1 MTTSRIGKFLCETTG
16 AARFDAAQARRARD
30 VLLLTSERAHPM
42 LVRSAVALT
51 LRCFLGK
58 TLVVAEPGA
67 SLPAELVNEV
77 KAEAAAHGETD
88 RVSFVAEVRA
98 DPDHL
103 VLGLGC
109 SCDGVF
115 VDAHGWSVSVNELGP
130 GLAPT
135 APAAAFAAAAG
146 VAKAF
151 AAIIGRGSS
160 VVHEAWTAPLLDL
173 PAGDDI
179 WADTPIELGRV
190 IVIGAGAI
198 GAGLGHVLRGSGW
211 RGDVLYVDN
220 QRYDEPNLETTLLIS
235 KDAAMR
241 QRPKA
246 ATLARLVESRGI
258 VARGVAELI
267 VENHPLLTE
276 PAAALVCA
284 VDNVDTRQLLD
295 RTAAAVVFN
304 AGVGG
309 SRLDAGHVLWTRHDR
324 ETPPLST
331 LYRTSADPRGARSGG
346 PSDIVTDEC
355 SRIAYESVSLA
366 APFMGLAAGAL
377 LAAGLAQ
384 HALGM
389 SAPTNYLKL
398 DLLGQQ
404 RWSTRRVMRR
414 TGDRAA

>member
-16 AARFDAAQARRARD
+16 AARFDTAQARRARD
-30 VLLLTSERAHPM
+30 VLLLTSERAHPT

-67 SLPAELVNEV
+67 TLPAELVNEV
-77 KAEAAAHGETD
+77 KAEAAAYGETD
-88 RVSFVAEVRA
+88 RVSFVAAAHA
-98 DPDHL
+98 DRL

-109 SCDGVF
+109 SCAGVF

-130 GLAPT
+130 RLAPT

-146 VAKAF
+146 VAKLF
-151 AAIIGRGSS
+151 ASIIGRDSP

-173 PAGDDI
+173 PAGDDL
-179 WADTPIELGRV
+179 WAEPPIIELGRV

-211 RGDVLYVDN
+211 RGDVLYVDS
-220 QRYDEPNLETTLLIS
+220 QRYDEPNHETTLLIS

-258 VARGVAELI
+258 VARGVEEHI

-355 SRIAYESVSLA
+355 SRFAYESVSLA

-398 DLLGQQ
+398 DLLGLQ

-414 TGDRAA
+414 SGDRAA